1 MTLEDYEEW
10 LELLGG
16 LLWPSTGY
24 RIMPCLDKIEWY
36 IISLKYKGTSKKS
49 HVGIDLKAHMD
60 SEALINLSDWKKY
73 SISILRVC

>member
-1 MTLEDYEEW
+1 ME
-10 LELLGG
+10 GSFG
-16 LLWPSTGY
+16 RRQGY
-24 RIMPCLDKIEWY
+24 RIMPCPDKIEWY